1 VGRVAL
7 GSNPALID
15 HPALIEKWKLVVS
28 IRFGALA
35 SDQCAAAPRPL
46 VNRGAESA
54 LSIEGDKAMT
64 SVTHP
69 TLHDTPIRI
78 DAQGQRRESDSMG
91 SIDVPADRYWGAQTQ
106 RSLVHFSIGDDRMPK
121 RVYHAYGYVKK
132 AAALVNAAAGRLP
145 EWKAEAIV
153 RAADE
158 AIAGKLDDHFPLYVW
173 QTGSGTQSNMNVNEV
188 LSNRAI
194 QLLGGE
200 IGSKA
205 PVHPNDDVNMGQS
218 SNDTFPTAMHIAAV
232 LELEEHGLPRAEA
245 LAAAIEAKAKEWK
258 DVVKTGRTHLQDAVP
273 LTVGQEW
280 SGYAQ
285 QLRDALA
292 RIRASESGLFELA
305 AGGTAVGTGLNAPAG
320 FSREIAARIAELTGR
335 PFVTAPNKFAAEGSL
350 DAMVAAMAALRGLAV
365 ALMKLAND
373 MRWLA
378 SGPRCGL
385 GELLLPENE
394 PGSSIMPGKVN
405 PTQCEAMVMVCIQVI
420 GEDNAVAFAGS
431 QGNFELNAMR
441 PIIINN
447 VLHTARILG
456 DACEKFRQFSVEGT
470 RLNRERIDEMVDRSL
485 MLVTALSPVIGYD
498 KASAIAHKAND
509 EGLTLKEAALKSGSI
524 DAKRFDEI
532 VDPAKMVGHGVAGA

>member
-1 VGRVAL
+1 M
-7 GSNPALID
+7 ND
-15 HPALIEKWKLVVS
+15 HGHPVVQDVP
-28 IRFGALA
+28 IGIGA
-35 SDQCAAAPRPL
+35 
-46 VNRGAESA
+46 
-54 LSIEGDKAMT
+54 T
-64 SVTHP
+64 
-69 TLHDTPIRI
+69 
-78 DAQGQRRESDSMG
+78 GQRHETDSMG
-91 SIDVPADRYWGAQTQ
+91 GIDVPADRYWGAQTQ

-132 AAALVNAAAGRLP
+132 AAAQVNAAAGRLP
-145 EWKAEAIV
+145 QWKAEAIV

-194 QLLGGE
+194 QLLGGK

-232 LELEEHGLPRAEA
+232 LELEERLLPHPEA
-245 LAAAIEAKAKEWK
+245 LASAIEAKANQWM
-258 DVVKTGRTHLQDAVP
+258 DVVKTGRTHLMDAVP

-280 SGYAQ
+280 SGWAHQ
-285 QLRDALA
+285 IRDALA
-292 RIRASESGLFELA
+292 RIRTCEAGLFELA
-305 AGGTAVGTGLNAPAG
+305 AGGTAVGTGLNAPPH
-320 FSREIAARIAELTGR
+320 FSREIAAKIAELTGR
-335 PFVTAPNKFAAEGSL
+335 PFVTAPNKFAAQGSL
-350 DAMVAAMAALRGLAV
+350 DAMVAAMAAARGLAV
-365 ALMKLAND
+365 ALMKIAND

-378 SGPRCGL
+378 SGPRCGF

-405 PTQCEAMVMVCIQVI
+405 PTQQEAMVMVCIQVI

-447 VLHTARILG
+447 FLHSARVLG
-456 DACEKFRQFSVEGT
+456 DACDKLRRFSVEGT
-470 RLNRERIDEMVDRSL
+470 QLNEKRIDDMVGRSL
-485 MLVTALSPVIGYD
+485 MLVTALSPVVGYD

-509 EGLTLKEAALKSGSI
+509 EDLTLKEAALQSGEI
-524 DAKRFDEI
+524 DEKRFDQI
-532 VDPAKMVGHGVAGA
+532 VDPRKMVGNGVGGS

>member
-1 VGRVAL
+1 M
-7 GSNPALID
+7 ND
-15 HPALIEKWKLVVS
+15 
-28 IRFGALA
+28 
-35 SDQCAAAPRPL
+35 AA
-46 VNRGAESA
+46 
-54 LSIEGDKAMT
+54 
-64 SVTHP
+64 HP
-69 TLHDTPIRI
+69 TLHDIPIGI
-78 DAQGQRRESDSMG
+78 DATGKRRETDAMG
-91 SIDVPADRYWGAQTQ
+91 EVDVPADRYWGAQTE

-121 RVYHAYGYVKK
+121 RVCHAYGYVKK

-145 EWKAEAIV
+145 QWKADAIA

-158 AIAGKLDDHFPLYVW
+158 AIAAKLDDHFPLYVW

-194 QLLGGE
+194 QLLGGK

-205 PVHPNDDVNMGQS
+205 PVHPNDDVNLGQS

-232 LELEEHGLPRAEA
+232 LELEEHLLPRAEA
-245 LAAAIEAKAKEWK
+245 LAAAIEAKANEWQ

-285 QLRDALA
+285 QLRDALG
-292 RIRASESGLFELA
+292 RIRASEAGLFELA

-320 FSREIAARIAELTGR
+320 FSREIAARLAELTGH
-335 PFVTAPNKFAAEGSL
+335 PFVTAPNKFAAQGSL

-365 ALMKLAND
+365 ASMKIAND

-441 PIIINN
+441 PIVINN
-447 VLHTARILG
+447 FLHSARILG

-470 RLNRERIDEMVDRSL
+470 RLNRQRIDEMVDRSL
-485 MLVTALSPVIGYD
+485 MLVTALSPVLGYD
-498 KASAIAHKAND
+498 KASAIAHKASD
-509 EGLTLKEAALKSGSI
+509 EGLSLKEAALKSGNI
-524 DAKRFDEI
+524 DEWRFDEI
-532 VDPAKMVGHGVAGA
+532 VDPRKMVGHGVAGS

>member
-1 VGRVAL
+1 M
-7 GSNPALID
+7 NEET
-15 HPALIEKWKLVVS
+15 HPVLHDIAIG
-28 IRFGALA
+28 I
-35 SDQCAAAPRPL
+35 AAA
-46 VNRGAESA
+46 
-54 LSIEGDKAMT
+54 
-64 SVTHP
+64 
-69 TLHDTPIRI
+69 
-78 DAQGQRRESDSMG
+78 GQRHETDSMG
-91 SIDVPADRYWGAQTQ
+91 GIEVPADRYWGAQTQ
-106 RSLVHFSIGDDRMPK
+106 RSLVHFAIGDDRMPK

-132 AAALVNAAAGRLP
+132 AAALVNAAAGRLLQ
-145 EWKAEAIV
+145 WKAEAIV

-158 AIAGKLDDHFPLYVW
+158 AIGGKLDEHFPLYVW
-173 QTGSGTQSNMNVNEV
+173 QTGSGTQSNMNLNEV

-194 QLLGGE
+194 QLLGGK
-200 IGSKA
+200 IGSKS

-232 LELEEHGLPRAEA
+232 LELEQHLLPHAEA
-245 LAAAIEAKAKEWK
+245 LATAIEAKANQWV

-280 SGYAQ
+280 SGWAQ
-285 QLRDALA
+285 QIRDALT
-292 RIRASESGLFELA
+292 RIRAAEPGLFELA
-305 AGGTAVGTGLNAPAG
+305 AGGTAVGTGLNAPPNFG
-320 FSREIAARIAELTGR
+320 REIAAKIAALTGY
-335 PFVTAPNKFAAEGSL
+335 PFITAPNKFAAQGSL
-350 DAMVAAMAALRGLAV
+350 DAMVAAMAAVRGLAV

-405 PTQCEAMVMVCIQVI
+405 PTQEEAMVMVCIQVI

-447 VLHTARILG
+447 FLHSARILG
-456 DACEKFRQFSVEGT
+456 DACEKLRVFSVEGT
-470 RLNRERIDEMVDRSL
+470 RLNEERIGEMVGRSL

-509 EGLTLKEAALKSGSI
+509 EGLTLKEAALQSGYI
-524 DAKRFDEI
+524 DEKRFDAI
-532 VDPAKMVGHGVAGA
+532 VDPKKMVGDGVAGG